1 MDIEMDVEMDIIK
14 TGDTAIGEY
23 EEVLLRRDNLRK
35 EAEQYHMAY
44 IREFGDLITKAFEQ
58 KVECIRKKKM
68 IAYCQRQVNM
78 GKKIEGARLDT
89 YIETEMVEYRE
100 ELESM
105 AKDVR
110 AAKNSKKISPGEVM
124 KIKKTYHGLA
134 KKIHPDLHPELK
146 EDERLKA
153 YWQRIMIAYNY
164 NQLKDLEE
172 LELLVS
178 FYLNDLD
185 NNNKGIQIQKIHID
199 DLADKIAAVEAEIKE
214 ITSTNPYLYKAILAD
229 EMEKMRRKQEYRD
242 EIATYE
248 MYSAQ
253 LDDVLSTFDVER
265 GKLS

>member
-1 MDIEMDVEMDIIK
+1 MDIEMDIIK

-78 GKKIEGARLDT
+78 GKKNEGARLDT
-89 YIETEMVEYRE
+89 YIETEMAEYRE

-172 LELLVS
+172 LERLLLKLGCMKKDQGKTSGSRVA
-178 FYLNDLD
+178 FMDPAT
-185 NNNKGIQIQKIHID
+185 GITLKLHDPHPQKHLKQYAIN
-199 DLADKIAAVEAEIKE
+199 LAIEFLREIGR
-214 ITSTNPYLYKAILAD
+214 L
-229 EMEKMRRKQEYRD
+229 
-242 EIATYE
+242 
-248 MYSAQ
+248 
-253 LDDVLSTFDVER
+253 
-265 GKLS
+265 